1 MRILVSNDDGIDAPG
16 LAALAGA
23 VGDMGEVTVVAP
35 ASPQSAAGH
44 AITLHHPLTVKQ
56 VELPGLA
63 GKAYSVDGRPA
74 DCVRLAI
81 KNILPKP
88 PDLVIS
94 GINAGAN
101 VGINV
106 FYSGTV
112 AAAAE
117 AVMCG
122 IPAVAMSLQI
132 RGETADF
139 ARAAQLCRWV
149 LPQLPI
155 TPGKVEL
162 FNVNIPVL
170 EPGWP
175 VGVRVA
181 PQSTAGIEDIYHED
195 ADSNG
200 LPTYR
205 LGKKIGFLGPTEGT
219 DIEALAAGYV
229 TVTPLRVD
237 LTDHQYLPRLSSI
250 DWSDPPEPTCD

>member
-1 MRILVSNDDGIDAPG
+1 M
-16 LAALAGA
+16 
-23 VGDMGEVTVVAP
+23 TV
-35 ASPQSAAGH
+35 Q
-44 AITLHHPLTVKQ
+44 Q

-63 GKAYSVDGRPA
+63 VPAYSVDGRPA

-81 KNILPKP
+81 KNILPAR
-88 PDLVIS
+88 PDLVLS

-132 RGETADF
+132 RDETGNF
-139 ARAAQLCRWV
+139 ARAAELCRWV

-155 TPGKVEL
+155 SPGTAEL

-170 EPGWP
+170 ESTWP
-175 VGVRVA
+175 LGVRVA

-195 ADSNG
+195 SDANG
-200 LPTYR
+200 LATYR
-205 LGKKIGFLGPTEGT
+205 LGKKFGFLGPTEGT

-237 LTDHQYLPRLSSI
+237 LTDHEYLTRLSETA
-250 DWSDPPEPTCD
+250 WSDPPNPASE